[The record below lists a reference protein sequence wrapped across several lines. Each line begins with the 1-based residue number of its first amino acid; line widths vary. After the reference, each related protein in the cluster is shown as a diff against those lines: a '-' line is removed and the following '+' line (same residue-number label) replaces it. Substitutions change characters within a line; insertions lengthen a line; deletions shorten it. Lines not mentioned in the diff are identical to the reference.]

1 MEKQLIKELFI
12 LTSKLKRMLDK
23 KYLEN
28 GIHTGQARVLMYLH
42 RNKGEVVYQKD
53 IEAFFQI
60 RGGTVTGMIDTL
72 QNYEYIQRIDSEI
85 DKRKKRIVL
94 TPKGEVAALNAIKT
108 TQDME
113 NSIYELLTGQELVV
127 FQGVVEKMN
136 GFIDEEEAN

>member
-12 LTSKLKRMLDK
+12 LTSKLKRIMDK

-28 GIHTGQARVLMYLH
+28 DLHTGQARVLMYLH
-42 RNKGEVVYQKD
+42 RNQSEVVYQKD

-94 TPKGEVAALNAIKT
+94 TPKGEEVALSAVKT

-113 NSIYELLTGQELVV
+113 NNIYELLTGQELLV

-136 GFIDEEEAN
+136 KFIDEEEAN

>member
-1 MEKQLIKELFI
+1 M
-12 LTSKLKRMLDK
+12 DK

-28 GIHTGQARVLMYLH
+28 DLHTGQARVLMYLH
-42 RNKGEVVYQKD
+42 RNQSEVVYQKD

-94 TPKGEVAALNAIKT
+94 TPKGEEVALSAVKT

-113 NSIYELLTGQELVV
+113 NNIYELLTGQELLV

-136 GFIDEEEAN
+136 KFIDEEEAN